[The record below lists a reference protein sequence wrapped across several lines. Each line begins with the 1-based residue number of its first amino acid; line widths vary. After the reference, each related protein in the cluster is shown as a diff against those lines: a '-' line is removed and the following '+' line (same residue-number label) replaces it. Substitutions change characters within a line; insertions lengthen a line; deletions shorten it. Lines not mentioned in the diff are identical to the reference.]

1 MCYVLLKRGSPSDSL
16 YFFVLLWF
24 RRDWLLR
31 RPLVYAVVIDFAT
44 LVFHCVG
51 SAVYKYITGN
61 AYGEIDAVAT
71 LYCVFPLE
79 SSAMS
84 NQKAVL
90 CTASFVIS
98 EHCFVQARQCSEKL
112 KPLFRVAFLLR
123 IALVIPP
130 GWSVSAPDAHR
141 RHFFRLTLHS
151 LMQFSILKFGAQIL
165 LIFSV
170 TLPLILVTLLT
181 KIAKLFWKNQWT

>member
-1 MCYVLLKRGSPSDSL
+1 MCFWKGAVHRTPYIFLFFCDSGGIG
-16 YFFVLLWF
+16 YYADRWSMLLW
-24 RRDWLLR
+24 LTSLS
-31 RPLVYAVVIDFAT
+31 

-123 IALVIPP
+123 IALVIPAV
-130 GWSVSAPDAHR
+130 GESCAFRTKCQRVVSLFLPVLT
-141 RHFFRLTLHS
+141 RHS
-151 LMQFSILKFGAQIL
+151 
-165 LIFSV
+165 
-170 TLPLILVTLLT
+170 
-181 KIAKLFWKNQWT
+181 